1 MNGSRLRAIV
11 NGIVQGV
18 GFRYFVVGAARS
30 LALAGYVRNAR
41 DGTVEV
47 VAEGPREALEELLA
61 ELQAGPGG
69 SVVRS
74 VETSWEEAQGEFQH
88 FEVRF

>member
-47 VAEGPREALEELLA
+47 LEELLA